1 MDFSG
6 VALALHSQ
14 WEQPGHLQGAAFEKQ
29 CQQIEKAGELWKL
42 LHVKFEQEGILSEL
56 LKDEIIPEQVGNA
69 LSQQDAIDGLEDS
82 AGFLAHWHMCA
93 ANVLQNGAGHSAI
106 DWEDDFC
113 MRLGTNQYCMKPLAP
128 NPVPKKFL
136 QLLTSLSEHSCKN
149 ETQNFQTA
157 LRFFQ
162 FQRFSPH
169 SELLG
174 IAEDV
179 KSCEL
184 NIKIQEYAAKMLP
197 EYISLRD
204 KAVSEIARYH
214 EHLKGE
220 ELQQLR
226 RFTEQFSHKIA
237 LFNFEPDKT
246 QNDKQRKRFSTFKN
260 LLEIMSRCVDAV
272 KRSHIDTS
280 KIFVTCI
287 AKVVHDEADLD
298 LSKRN
303 IFLKYFFKFISIF
316 FAVINH
322 VNAKCPPPNIAPLTT
337 ETWEKFQKYD
347 LEADAKQVRI
357 RLASA
362 ANEAATRWL
371 HSDISRFCYDVC
383 LDTAEHDP
391 STCSFHPFH
400 PDTAHTHCRFPER
413 IGDKDA
419 NCRQRLAVDMHPD
432 CQDLIGMRVW
442 YLENVP
448 SGGFNQYLPAKRS
461 TCGLIIVHVFLRYK
475 FAISRLVDQPEK
487 MQAPVSAR
495 NNVACGNIQLPSWVQ
510 DACVDRLFYQPLL
523 DFLIHDFSLSMAEE
537 RDPARLVFTGTAFD
551 AVLATVVASE
561 LLYRFNSYR
570 EDRLIRKCHNHA
582 PVDWDILYNHIRTSV
597 FVVSFMLPAVFS
609 GPHLSPDQ
617 LMTIRDKPYY
627 TPHGA
632 AGINMINITIS
643 NCVAL
648 KLVEYWLSVD
658 RSVLATTPDSEMWK
672 KFSAMDRT
680 VLDTLH
686 LLLSCCNMTPEFE
699 KNIDANV
706 ESVKKWA
713 LSAQNPNTEKRKLG
727 TFVADYKARGV
738 SYVSSR
744 QPSIRSVDTILREKE
759 KKSGDKA
766 LGHKVG
772 DALTVFVQY
781 VQQFLRKGE
790 LWLGWLS
797 LIKEPFQ
804 LLGCS
809 HQLPEVAHEAL
820 DTMNRIISWFLPIAA
835 VYQAHQPEI
844 ASVPFLS
851 KFPHRTVASYGTLNA
866 SDIPIHEHA
875 YTTFG
880 MKNPKKQDGVTIT
893 NPGDTNPG
901 NKTSANFYMCSRM
914 LVKSAGNDDHI
925 LVQWRCDSKDS
936 HALIRNCYAV
946 SYIIFCVSASA
957 II

>member
-1 MDFSG
+1 MAQTYAD
-6 VALALHSQ
+6 
-14 WEQPGHLQGAAFEKQ
+14 WDQPGLQGAAFDKQ
-29 CQQIEKAGELWKL
+29 CQQFEKAGELWKL

-56 LKDEIIPEQVGNA
+56 LKDEIIPQTIDKV
-69 LSQQDAIDGLEDS
+69 LSQQDMIDGLEDS
-82 AGFLAHWHMCA
+82 AGFLVHWHLCA
-93 ANVLQNGAGHSAI
+93 ANVLQKGAGHSALE
-106 DWEDDFC
+106 WEDDFC
-113 MRLGTNQYCMKPLAP
+113 MRLGSNQYCKKPLA
-128 NPVPKKFL
+128 PVPKKFL
-136 QLLTSLSEHSCKN
+136 QLLTSLSEHSCEN

-162 FQRFSPH
+162 FQKFSPH
-169 SELLG
+169 SDLLG

-204 KAVSEIARYH
+204 KANSEIARYH
-214 EHLKGE
+214 EHLEGP
-220 ELQQLR
+220 ELQALR
-226 RFTEQFSHKIA
+226 RFKEQFSDKIA
-237 LFNFEPDKT
+237 VFNFESDKAP
-246 QNDKQRKRFSTFKN
+246 NDKQRKRFSTFKV
-260 LLEIMSRCVDAV
+260 LLENMSKCVDAV
-272 KRSHIDTS
+272 KKSHIDS
-280 KIFVTCI
+280 GKVFLTCI

-298 LSKRN
+298 LSKSN
-303 IFLKYFFKFISIF
+303 IFLNFFFKFISIF

-322 VNAKCPPPNIAPLTT
+322 VNAKCPPPKIGLLTP
-337 ETWEKFQKYD
+337 ETWEKCKYD
-347 LEADAKQVRI
+347 LEADAKEVRI
-357 RLASA
+357 HLASA

-391 STCSFHPFH
+391 STCSDY
-400 PDTAHTHCRFPER
+400 PDTAAYAHTHCRYSEGIR
-413 IGDKDA
+413 DRDVD
-419 NCRQRLAVDMHPD
+419 CRQRLAVDMHPD

-475 FAISRLVDQPEK
+475 YAIERLVDQPEK
-487 MQAPVSAR
+487 MQAPLSAR

-523 DFLIHDFSLSMAEE
+523 DFLIHDFSLSMAEG
-537 RDPARLVFTGTAFD
+537 RDPARLVFTGAAFD

-561 LLYRFNSYR
+561 LLFRFNSYR
-570 EDRLIRKCHNHA
+570 EDRLIRKRHNHA

-617 LMTIRDKPYY
+617 LITIKDKPYH
-627 TPHGA
+627 TPHGG

-643 NCVAL
+643 NCAAL
-648 KLVEYWLSVD
+648 KIVEYWLSVD

-680 VLDTLH
+680 VLETLH
-686 LLLSCCNMTPEFE
+686 LLLSCCKMTPDFE
-699 KNIDANV
+699 KNIDTNF

-713 LSAQNPNTEKRKLG
+713 LSAQNPNAEKRKLG
-727 TFVADYKARGV
+727 TFVADYKAEGV
-738 SYVSSR
+738 SYLSR
-744 QPSIRSVDTILREKE
+744 SQPPMRLVNSDKITKE
-759 KKSGDKA
+759 KKARDKA
-766 LGHKVG
+766 LGKKVG
-772 DALTVFVQY
+772 DALTGFVQQ
-781 VQQFLRKGE
+781 VQQCLKKGE

-809 HQLPEVAHEAL
+809 HQLPEVAHEARV
-820 DTMNRIISWFLPIAA
+820 TMDRIASWFLPIAA
-835 VYQAHQPEI
+835 VYQAHQPQI
-844 ASVPFLS
+844 ASVPFL
-851 KFPHRTVASYGTLNA
+851 HRTVASYGTLNA
-866 SDIPIHEHA
+866 SDLPIHEHA

-880 MKNPKKQDGVTIT
+880 LKNPKKQDDVTIT
-893 NPGDTNPG
+893 NLGDPNPG
-901 NKTSANFYMCSRM
+901 NKTSANFSLCSRM
-914 LVKSAGNDDHI
+914 LVKSVGNDDRI
-925 LVQWRCDSKDS
+925 LVQWRCDSMDS